1 MKLTQLERSKTDL
14 KRVSYAI
21 NKFLGFLII
30 YFNSVKVSRGIF
42 KKSRDP
48 IVSFTYYRGR
58 RVLFR
63 KSTGTF

>member
-1 MKLTQLERSKTDL
+1 MVLLMFLVRRKYFYEANATGSSKTDL

-42 KKSRDP
+42 KKFRD
-48 IVSFTYYRGR
+48 
-58 RVLFR
+58 
-63 KSTGTF
+63 

>member
-1 MKLTQLERSKTDL
+1 MNLTQLERSKTEL

-42 KKSRDP
+42 KKSRDFDV
-48 IVSFTYYRGR
+48 ITLHIHAH
-58 RVLFR
+58 RV
-63 KSTGTF
+63 TFL